1 MKYTPLQYA
10 RFWRYAWI
18 RFRDEDN
25 MKLPPTK
32 EQWRKRRERKE
43 DRLQIAEKR
52 FSAEM
57 QNFRDSFK
65 K

>member
-57 QNFRDSFK
+57 QNCRDSFK